1 MKILCTEPQL
11 SNFQYQVRSID
22 TLSRAMFASREGDP
36 MSWWTGS
43 AGGVAVDRS
52 QRSKAAGTVLGG
64 VVARLSRDFSAW
76 RPAASNIKVSIG
88 VPKSALFVHFAS
100 LARHPCAP
108 RTCPDQYR

>member
-43 AGGVAVDRS
+43 AGGGGCRS
-52 QRSKAAGTVLGG
+52 L
-64 VVARLSRDFSAW
+64 
-76 RPAASNIKVSIG
+76 PKV
-88 VPKSALFVHFAS
+88 KSSGNRVGWCGCTAQSGF
-100 LARHPCAP
+100 
-108 RTCPDQYR
+108 